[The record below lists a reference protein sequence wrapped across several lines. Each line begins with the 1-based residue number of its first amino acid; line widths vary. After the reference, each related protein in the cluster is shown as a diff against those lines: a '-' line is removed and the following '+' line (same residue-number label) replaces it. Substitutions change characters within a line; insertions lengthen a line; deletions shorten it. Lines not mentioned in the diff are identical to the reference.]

1 MPALDE
7 AVIDDVKNRL
17 SEYLLKKDGY
27 DSIEFL
33 DAGGSA
39 AVFKVIR
46 EGNVRAIKVFDPK
59 FFSGEGNLAE
69 RRRLQVQK
77 RLINHNCPSL
87 VQTYHAD
94 EAEGTAIIDMEYLA
108 WPQLAKVLNKIP
120 DDDVIPL
127 IGQLVLAVRYLE
139 SLNIVHRDIK
149 PENIHVSDDFKRLKL
164 LDLGV
169 VRVFDNIDEQ
179 GITDHGNI
187 RPFLATAQYSSPEY
201 LFRLDEPTE
210 KLWRGLNFYQ
220 VGAVLHDLIKKEP
233 IFHHEVSLGNRWLVA
248 RAVLSQKP
256 IFSDTNI
263 NRLSKAKALSLRC
276 LSKDIDTR
284 LSLVTW
290 EDFKLEETSDPLAS
304 LKGRLSRSL
313 TSQSNEF
320 NNNETIRLKFE
331 RDEYVRKTNEKIRSE
346 LIDVC
351 GNQLPLV
358 MTISDEVLD
367 VHFAFTYLRT
377 WSLTFQ
383 LNYRW
388 KDGIHKTVA
397 LISLGAILVREKKQ
411 EEEHSITLKPC
422 LEVKINEG
430 EDDDVKTLSN
440 EIALIIR
447 SALDLI
453 DALPDDGSDI
463 NLDLG
468 LKEILNER

>member
-17 SEYLLKKDGY
+17 SEYLVKKDGF

-39 AVFKVIR
+39 AVFKVTRGDNI
-46 EGNVRAIKVFDPK
+46 RAIKVFDPK

-69 RRRLQVQK
+69 RRRLQVQR

-169 VRVFDNIDEQ
+169 IRAFDNIDEQ

-256 IFSDTNI
+256 IFSDANI

-313 TSQSNEF
+313 TSQSNDF
-320 NNNETIRLKFE
+320 NNNEIIRLKFE
-331 RDEYVRKTNEKIRSE
+331 RDAYVRKTNEKIRSE
-346 LIDVC
+346 LIDAC

-358 MTISDEVLD
+358 MTISDELLD
-367 VHFAFTYLRT
+367 VHFVFTYLRN
-377 WSLTFQ
+377 WSLIFK

-388 KDGIHKTVA
+388 GDGIYKTAA
-397 LISLGAILVREKKQ
+397 LISLGAILVRAKIQ
-411 EEEHSITLKPC
+411 EEEYSINLKPC

-430 EDDDVKTLSN
+430 EGDDVKTLSN

-447 SALDLI
+447 RALDLI
-453 DALPDDGSDI
+453 DTLPDDDSDI

-468 LKEILNER
+468 LKEILHER